1 MLINTCMSFSGKC
14 PCLLCQHPREECAG
28 GCPKTYGKIDTS
40 KMCGKAKDYCEKVN
54 RNMINNDLI
63 SRSALIAEYDR
74 VHVGAPGGAR
84 KLMQDA
90 PAVDAV
96 EVVRCK
102 DCKYWH
108 MFKEDF
114 YACRNVNGMNNYGD
128 EDGFC
133 GCGER
138 KDDETD

>member
-1 MLINTCMSFSGKC
+1 MTEIKLIRDDDKATKI
-14 PCLLCQHPREECAG
+14 LAAVAQIDAG
-28 GCPKTYGKIDTS
+28 V
-40 KMCGKAKDYCEKVN
+40 E
-54 RNMINNDLI
+54 L
-63 SRSALIAEYDR
+63 
-74 VHVGAPGGAR
+74 AP
-84 KLMQDA
+84 
-90 PAVDAV
+90 
-96 EVVRCK
+96 VVRCK

-133 GCGER
+133 SCGER